1 MHQIINVNS
10 PKDILNEQ
18 GYFQGRAI
26 LEKIVSINNY
36 LMVKKA
42 SWLHTPYF
50 HWKLTYYTWLQ
61 LNLSQRIKTHK
72 PLIH

>member
-36 LMVKKA
+36 LIVKKA

-50 HWKLTYYTWLQ
+50 H
-61 LNLSQRIKTHK
+61 
-72 PLIH
+72 